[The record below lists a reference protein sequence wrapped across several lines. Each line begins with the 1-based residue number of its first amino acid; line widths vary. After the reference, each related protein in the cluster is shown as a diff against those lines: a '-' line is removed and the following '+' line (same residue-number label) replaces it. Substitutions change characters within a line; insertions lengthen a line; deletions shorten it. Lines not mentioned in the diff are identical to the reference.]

1 MPVLPDIPDVP
12 DREDLNVER
21 TTDLD
26 LGIEELWGLISTP
39 EGWSSWLVDETDVV
53 LVPGS
58 NGVATQDGAQRAVR
72 IQTVEE
78 GRGITFSW
86 WDRDDPSSASF
97 VQLDIVELPSGR
109 SRLHIS
115 ERFLGVS
122 AGAAMSAAHA
132 DLEIDVDMAWQ
143 VRFVSLWMLA
153 LHTVLV

>member
-1 MPVLPDIPDVP
+1 MP
-12 DREDLNVER
+12 DLNVER

-39 EGWSSWLVDETDVV
+39 EGWSSWLVDDTDLVV
-53 LVPGS
+53 VPGS

-78 GRGITFSW
+78 GHGVAFSW
-86 WDRDDPSSASF
+86 WDRDDPSTASF
-97 VQLDIVELPSGR
+97 VQLDIVELPSGG
-109 SRLHIS
+109 SQLHIS

-122 AGAAMSAAHA
+122 AGAMSAAHA
-132 DLEIDVDMAWQ
+132 DLEIAVHMAWR
-143 VRFVSLWMLA
+143 VRFVSLWLLA